1 MHVYIW
7 LMEQIIREDVSRD
20 LGETFF
26 IKELIFSLQG
36 VNVDVDEMRLN
47 WLKKLSPKIIQIFVF
62 KI

>member
-1 MHVYIW
+1 MAECSNMHVYIW

-36 VNVDVDEMRLN
+36 VNVDVEFL
-47 WLKKLSPKIIQIFVF
+47 
-62 KI
+62 